1 MIITEVKVEM
11 VKNTGNYE
19 SERIGF
25 TATLEENEFALEVR
39 DRLKE
44 LCFAAFNHS
53 ETIPLF
59 VEEKEKEKEIAT
71 SKKPA
76 KKKSPVKAEEEE
88 TIVAVEETKSKKK
101 LKVKLTPYDRTLEIH
116 KKLFQTA
123 LNELVPNWK
132 ENPAK
137 AKDASISLE
146 GAEFLDLEGSV
157 VDSFKEK
164 LLAEMSK

>member
-25 TATLEENEFALEVR
+25 TATLEENEFALDVR

-59 VEEKEKEKEIAT
+59 VEEKEKKIAT

-88 TIVAVEETKSKKK
+88 ETIVAAEETKPKKK